1 MKRNTFRNSTAEHSP
16 AHGSFIMRGVYKFEL
31 LLDHPWFHE
40 PARTGRLA
48 QLNEWLSPFFLLVIS
63 LNAAFMI
70 VTVNH
75 EMAQIRDTGGTWH
88 ESWMLQVEI
97 AFLGLYTIELL
108 LKLIVHRLYFFVNGD
123 WFWNWLDLGLVLYSS
138 LEMVSILLYSDSGGG
153 FLFLR
158 VLRIFKMTKVAR
170 LFRLISSF
178 KELRLI
184 LACIVGSASSLF
196 WSIVFITFIY
206 YVFALVLVQGVGIF
220 LASQGG
226 DPPDPGRA
234 GAEQED
240 LIENFG
246 AVEIGILT
254 LYRASMGG
262 DDWSLFYLQLK
273 RAGVSWHLQA
283 LYLFFIAFTQI
294 ALVNIITG
302 IFVER
307 AMVQGKP
314 NLVERSREHVKE
326 EAELAAVLEDLVK
339 EFDTSGDGF
348 MTPEKF
354 FNRAPHHP
362 LNVYL
367 RFLGVDDGDMQEF
380 LEKTGS
386 IVEQGVLVSDFV
398 HGCMKV
404 KGAASNL
411 DMQALKFG
419 MTLLQTDMERQERK
433 VVKLSR
439 HLGMRSDEVQVRR
452 KASSTANSDGRRSGS
467 TT

>member
-1 MKRNTFRNSTAEHSP
+1 
-16 AHGSFIMRGVYKFEL
+16 L
-31 LLDHPWFHE
+31 LLDHLGFHGALCRLLGIQE
-40 PARTGRLA
+40 PVRTGRLA
-48 QLNEWLSPFFLLVIS
+48 RLNELLTPFFLFVIS
-63 LNAAFMI
+63 INAAFMI
-70 VTVNH
+70 LTVNH
-75 EMAQIRDTGGTWH
+75 EMAQIRDTGRTWH
-88 ESWMLQVEI
+88 EQWMLHVEI
-97 AFLGLYTIELL
+97 AFLSLYTIELV
-108 LKLIVHRLYFFVNGD
+108 LKILVHRLYYFVNGD
-123 WFWNWLDLGLVLYSS
+123 WAWNWLDVGLVVYSS
-138 LEMVSILLYSDSGGG
+138 LDMVSFLLYSENGGG

-158 VLRIFKMTKVAR
+158 VLRVFKMTKVAR

-184 LACIVGSASSLF
+184 LACIVGSARSLF

-206 YVFALVLVQGVGIF
+206 YVFSLVLVQGVAIF
-220 LASQGG
+220 LASEE
-226 DPPDPGRA
+226 RR
-234 GAEQED
+234 EQQD
-240 LIENFG
+240 LMEYFG
-246 AVEIGILT
+246 AVEVCILT

-262 DDWSLFYLQLK
+262 DDWSLFYLTLK

-326 EAELAAVLEDLVK
+326 EAELAMELENLVR
-339 EFDTSGDGF
+339 EFDTNGDGF
-348 MTPEKF
+348 MDPDSF
-354 FNRAPHHP
+354 FTRAPHHP

-380 LEKTGS
+380 LEKTGA

-398 HGCMKV
+398 LGCMKV

-411 DMQALKFG
+411 DMQALKFKL
-419 MTLLQTDMERQERK
+419 TLLQTDMERQERK

-439 HLGMRSDEVQVRR
+439 HLGMRSDEVRGKV
-452 KASSTANSDGRRSGS
+452 STITNSDGRRSVS